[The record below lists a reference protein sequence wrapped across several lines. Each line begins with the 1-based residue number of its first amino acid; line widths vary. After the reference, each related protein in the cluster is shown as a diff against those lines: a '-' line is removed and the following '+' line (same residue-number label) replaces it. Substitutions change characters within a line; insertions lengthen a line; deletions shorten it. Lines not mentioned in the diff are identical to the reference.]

1 MGRSKADNI
10 NSTVGLGQTE
20 EVYAAEPGRIKAIRS
35 GGQSGVDRAALD
47 TAKAHGIPLCGWCPK
62 GGWAEDYPEPPGVL
76 ALYPELLETP
86 SDDPSQRTV
95 WNVRAAD
102 ATLIICPDDAES
114 SGTDLTERTAREIG
128 KPVLKVSVRA
138 DDADQAARDV
148 CEWIRSLD
156 GELILN
162 VAGPRESECP
172 GIYQASAR
180 LLEIILTTGTHE
192 GDSI

>member
-20 EVYAAEPGRIKAIRS
+20 AVYAAEPGRIKAIRS

-47 TAKAHGIPLCGWCPK
+47 TAKACGVPICGWCPK

-102 ATLIICPDDAES
+102 ATLILCPDDAES
-114 SGTDLTERTAREIG
+114 SGTDLTESTAQELG
-128 KPVLKVSVRA
+128 KPVLRVSV

-148 CEWIRSLD
+148 LGWIRSLN
-156 GELILN
+156 GEQILN
-162 VAGPRESECP
+162 VAGPRESEWAEAYETTRAVL
-172 GIYQASAR
+172 GSV
-180 LLEIILTTGTHE
+180 LEALAKAE
-192 GDSI
+192 G